1 MSATADDPHMTEVTT
16 AVEERVRA
24 RVITDDP
31 LYRAIPV
38 LLRFTSAEPL
48 AVRIVFP
55 ADLSPEGTDNE
66 WVFPRAL
73 LEAGLTAPTGTGDVR
88 VWPCGRVQ
96 AVVEFH
102 SPRASPWSSS
112 TSRRCAASC
121 AVRTPRRGGRRR
133 AGRRARHPLG
143 PTPPHPPDGR
153 ERGGPAPGASGAGPP
168 LLR

>member
-1 MSATADDPHMTEVTT
+1 MSATAENPPATATAS

-31 LYRAIPV
+31 LYRTIPV
-38 LLRFTSAEPL
+38 ALRFAAAEPL

-55 ADLSPEGTDNE
+55 AGLSPEGTDNE

-73 LEAGLTAPTGTGDVR
+73 LEAGLQAPTGTGDVR

-102 SPRASPWSSS
+102 SPEGVAVVQFDIAAL
-112 TSRRCAASC
+112 RRFLRRTYAP
-121 AVRTPRRGGRRR
+121 AVSATR
-133 AGRRARHPLG
+133 
-143 PTPPHPPDGR
+143 
-153 ERGGPAPGASGAGPP
+153 
-168 LLR
+168 

>member
-1 MSATADDPHMTEVTT
+1 MSAAAENPSAGATATRAASTT
-16 AVEERVRA
+16 TPLFEAPFDEAPFIEERVRA

-38 LLRFTSAEPL
+38 ALRFVPDEPL

-73 LEAGLTAPTGTGDVR
+73 LEAGLQAPTGTGDVR

-102 SPRASPWSSS
+102 SPEGVAVVQFDIAAL
-112 TSRRCAASC
+112 RRFLR
-121 AVRTPRRGGRRR
+121 RTY
-133 AGRRARHPLG
+133 A
-143 PTPPHPPDGR
+143 
-153 ERGGPAPGASGAGPP
+153 PAPAAT
-168 LLR
+168 R

>member
-1 MSATADDPHMTEVTT
+1 MSATAENPPAAGTATAT
-16 AVEERVRA
+16 AAAVEERVRA

-31 LYRAIPV
+31 FYRTVPAF
-38 LLRFTSAEPL
+38 LRFDPDEPL

-73 LEAGLTAPTGTGDVR
+73 LEAGLVTPTGTGDVR

-102 SPRASPWSSS
+102 SPEGVAVVQFDIAVLRRFLRRTYASV
-112 TSRRCAASC
+112 TR
-121 AVRTPRRGGRRR
+121 
-133 AGRRARHPLG
+133 
-143 PTPPHPPDGR
+143 
-153 ERGGPAPGASGAGPP
+153 
-168 LLR
+168 

>member
-1 MSATADDPHMTEVTT
+1 MSATAENATATATATATTTT
-16 AVEERVRA
+16 ATPALPAVVEERVRG

-38 LLRFTSAEPL
+38 ALRFTPAEPL

-55 ADLSPEGTDNE
+55 ADLSPEGSENE

-73 LEAGLTAPTGTGDVR
+73 LEAGLQAPTGTGDVR

-102 SPRASPWSSS
+102 SPEGVAVIQFDIKAL
-112 TSRRCAASC
+112 RRF
-121 AVRTPRRGGRRR
+121 VRLTYGVTTR
-133 AGRRARHPLG
+133 
-143 PTPPHPPDGR
+143 
-153 ERGGPAPGASGAGPP
+153 
-168 LLR
+168 

>member
-1 MSATADDPHMTEVTT
+1 MTEVTT

-96 AVVEFH
+96 AIVEFH
-102 SPRASPWSSS
+102 SPEGVAVVQFDLSAL
-112 TSRRCAASC
+112 RRFLR
-121 AVRTPRRGGRRR
+121 RTY
-133 AGRRARHPLG
+133 A
-143 PTPPHPPDGR
+143 
-153 ERGGPAPGASGAGPP
+153 PAPAATPAVEHAT
-168 LLR
+168 R

>member
-1 MSATADDPHMTEVTT
+1 MSATAENPPATATAS

-31 LYRAIPV
+31 LYRTIPV
-38 LLRFTSAEPL
+38 ALRFAAAEPL

-55 ADLSPEGTDNE
+55 AGLSPEGTDNE

-73 LEAGLTAPTGTGDVR
+73 LEAGLQAPTGTGDVR

-102 SPRASPWSSS
+102 SPEGVAVVQFDIAALRRFLRRTYAPAVASAVS
-112 TSRRCAASC
+112 TTR
-121 AVRTPRRGGRRR
+121 
-133 AGRRARHPLG
+133 
-143 PTPPHPPDGR
+143 
-153 ERGGPAPGASGAGPP
+153 
-168 LLR
+168 

>member
-1 MSATADDPHMTEVTT
+1 MSATAENATATATATATTTT
-16 AVEERVRA
+16 ATPALPAVVEERVRG

-38 LLRFTSAEPL
+38 ALRFTPAEPL

-55 ADLSPEGTDNE
+55 ADLSPEGSENE

-73 LEAGLTAPTGTGDVR
+73 LEAGLQAPTGTGDVR

-102 SPRASPWSSS
+102 SPEGVAVIQFDIKAL
-112 TSRRCAASC
+112 RRF
-121 AVRTPRRGGRRR
+121 
-133 AGRRARHPLG
+133 
-143 PTPPHPPDGR
+143 
-153 ERGGPAPGASGAGPP
+153 
-168 LLR
+168 LRLTYGVTTR

>member
-1 MSATADDPHMTEVTT
+1 MSATAENPPATATAT

-31 LYRAIPV
+31 LYRTIPV
-38 LLRFTSAEPL
+38 ALRFAAAEPL

-55 ADLSPEGTDNE
+55 AGLSPEGTDNE

-73 LEAGLTAPTGTGDVR
+73 LEAGLQAPTGTGDVR

-102 SPRASPWSSS
+102 SPEGVAVVQFDIAAL
-112 TSRRCAASC
+112 RRFLRRTYAPAASIT
-121 AVRTPRRGGRRR
+121 R
-133 AGRRARHPLG
+133 
-143 PTPPHPPDGR
+143 
-153 ERGGPAPGASGAGPP
+153 
-168 LLR
+168 

>member
-1 MSATADDPHMTEVTT
+1 MSATAENPPATATATATATAAVTT
-16 AVEERVRA
+16 TATPSTTTKPVEERVRA

-31 LYRAIPV
+31 LYRTIPV
-38 LLRFTSAEPL
+38 ALRFAPAEPL

-73 LEAGLTAPTGTGDVR
+73 LEAGLQAPTGTGDVR

-102 SPRASPWSSS
+102 SPEGVAVIQFDIAAL
-112 TSRRCAASC
+112 RRFLRRTYAPAGAA
-121 AVRTPRRGGRRR
+121 TRR
-133 AGRRARHPLG
+133 A
-143 PTPPHPPDGR
+143 
-153 ERGGPAPGASGAGPP
+153 
-168 LLR
+168 

>member
-1 MSATADDPHMTEVTT
+1 MSATAENATATATATATTTT
-16 AVEERVRA
+16 AIPALPAVVEERVRG

-38 LLRFTSAEPL
+38 ALRFTPAEPL

-55 ADLSPEGTDNE
+55 ADLSPEGSENE

-73 LEAGLTAPTGTGDVR
+73 LEAGLQAPTGTGDVR

-102 SPRASPWSSS
+102 SPEGVAVIQFDIKAL
-112 TSRRCAASC
+112 RRFL
-121 AVRTPRRGGRRR
+121 RLTY
-133 AGRRARHPLG
+133 
-143 PTPPHPPDGR
+143 
-153 ERGGPAPGASGAGPP
+153 GATT
-168 LLR
+168 R

>member
-1 MSATADDPHMTEVTT
+1 MSTTAENPHATATTT

-38 LLRFTSAEPL
+38 ALRFVSDEPL

-55 ADLSPEGTDNE
+55 AGVSPEGTDNE

-73 LEAGLTAPTGTGDVR
+73 LEAGLLAPSGTGDVR

-96 AVVEFH
+96 VIVEFH
-102 SPRASPWSSS
+102 APEGVAVVQFDSAALRRFLRRTFAS
-112 TSRRCAASC
+112 
-121 AVRTPRRGGRRR
+121 
-133 AGRRARHPLG
+133 AR
-143 PTPPHPPDGR
+143 
-153 ERGGPAPGASGAGPP
+153 
-168 LLR
+168 

>member
-1 MSATADDPHMTEVTT
+1 MSATAENPSAT
-16 AVEERVRA
+16 ATATATVLLVEERVRA

-38 LLRFTSAEPL
+38 ILRFVPAEPL

-73 LEAGLTAPTGTGDVR
+73 LEAGLQAPSGTGDVR

-102 SPRASPWSSS
+102 SPEGVAVVQFDIAGLRRFLRRTYSPS
-112 TSRRCAASC
+112 
-121 AVRTPRRGGRRR
+121 VRPGSAPTATRS
-133 AGRRARHPLG
+133 AQRARPL
-143 PTPPHPPDGR
+143 T
-153 ERGGPAPGASGAGPP
+153 
-168 LLR
+168 